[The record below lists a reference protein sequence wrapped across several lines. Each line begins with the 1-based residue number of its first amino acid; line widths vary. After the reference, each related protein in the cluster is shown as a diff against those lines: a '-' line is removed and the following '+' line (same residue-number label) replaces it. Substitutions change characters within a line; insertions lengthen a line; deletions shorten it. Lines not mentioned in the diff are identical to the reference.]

1 MPTLVKVR
9 KSGYTKV
16 SNICFFDKRL
26 SFKDVGL
33 YCSMLSLPDNWEW
46 SLNGLQQLHT
56 DGKDSIRT
64 SVNNLLKYGY
74 ISRQQTKDDRGKYS
88 HIQYFIYDDPQD
100 NPEFCMDEV
109 EDPGEK
115 TPWLENPTADDE
127 GGLEPW
133 LENPITGEN
142 EQDSDPEKWKSENP
156 TSEKWDAEKQPQY
169 IKYEYNTYPINN
181 IKINEEED
189 ISHEG
194 VDLSCFKRKLT
205 NSYLC
210 ARLMKQDDSKE
221 AVEMDK
227 ALNAVLNAVREIG
240 DPKTIEAINHCSSEE
255 AGNLWYRIYREM
267 FSTDLGGIIRN
278 NVADKRAYIRKLISN
293 ELTLSSGG
301 ENLTSIVMSA
311 GGGI

>member
-16 SNICFFDKRL
+16 SNICFFDRRL

-100 NPEFCMDEV
+100 NPEFCMEGV

-127 GGLEPW
+127 GGFEPW

-142 EQDSDPEKWKSENP
+142 EQESDPDKWKSENP
-156 TSEKWDAEKQPQY
+156 ISEKWAAEKQPQY

-189 ISHEG
+189 ISHKG
-194 VDLSCFKRKLT
+194 VDLPCFKRKLT

-210 ARLMKQDDSKE
+210 ARLMKQDESKE

>member
-16 SNICFFDKRL
+16 SNICFFDRRL

-142 EQDSDPEKWKSENP
+142 EQESDPDKWKSENP
-156 TSEKWDAEKQPQY
+156 ISEKWAAEKQPQY

-210 ARLMKQDDSKE
+210 ARLMKQDESKE